1 MTSSSSSSSKRS
13 LDHDVMRITPLGAGQ
28 EVGRSCVLMQFK
40 GKNVLFD
47 AGVHPAYTGMASL
60 PYFDMIDDPEKIDVL
75 LVTHFHLDHCAS
87 VPYFTEKTSFKGR
100 IFMTHPTKAVFK
112 LILSDFVKVSN
123 IATEEQLYTEQD
135 LLNCLEKIETINYHQ
150 ELDVNGIKF
159 WCYNAGHVLGAAMF
173 MVEIDGT
180 RVLYTGDY
188 SRQTDRHLMMAELPN
203 VSPDVLIVESTYG
216 KQVHEP
222 RETRERRFTSSVHNI
237 VGKRRGR
244 CLMPVFA
251 LGRAQELLLI
261 LDEYWQA
268 HPELHG
274 VPIYYASQLAQR
286 AQAIYQTYIYMM
298 NQHIRDRIAVSNPF
312 EFKHVSYLKSL
323 TDFDDSGPSVVMAS
337 PGMLQSGMSRE
348 LFERWCP
355 DKRNGLVI
363 PGYVVEGTLAKHV
376 LTEPDHITL
385 MSGLTAPRRITVE
398 YISFS
403 AHADFQQT
411 SDFIDALEP
420 PHIVLV
426 HGHATEMSR
435 LKGALLQK
443 YRGQKIAVYDP
454 RNSQTVELSFQSE
467 KIAKLFGS
475 LAAAPPVDGDKISGI
490 MVQHHFSCRI
500 VAAGELRAHT
510 TLQTS
515 LVEQRLS
522 VPFYQPFVAA
532 RRALRRVFAPV
543 DETVRAAE
551 RAADDDDDDAGV
563 EADGDDGDDAEAA
576 RARRAA
582 KPSGGAV
589 PMLPALRIHDDVF
602 VVRLS
607 DSELRI
613 EWNANPVADM
623 VVDAAVAA
631 LVQLDVANAA
641 GAGDADADAAAAAAT
656 DDVAQAAAALA
667 EAATRV
673 LSHVYTDVVH
683 DAAQK
688 RITLRAG
695 ATAATID
702 LFDSNVVCEPAN
714 ETLLHTLRDSW
725 RRIKSSLANN
735 L

>member
-1 MTSSSSSSSKRS
+1 
-13 LDHDVMRITPLGAGQ
+13 MRITPLGAGQ

-40 GKNVLFD
+40 GKQVMFD
-47 AGVHPAYTGMASL
+47 AGVHPAYDGLACL
-60 PYFDMIDDPEKIDVL
+60 PYFDMIDDPAKIDVL

-112 LILSDFVKVSN
+112 LILSDYVKVSN
-123 IATEEQLYTEQD
+123 ISTEEQIYTEQD
-135 LLNCLEKIETINYHQ
+135 LLNCLEKIEVINYHQ
-150 ELDVNGIKF
+150 EIDVNGIKF

-188 SRQTDRHLMMAELPN
+188 SRQTDRHLMMAELPT

-268 HPELHG
+268 HPDLHG
-274 VPIYYASQLAQR
+274 VPIYYASQMAQR

-298 NQHIRDRIAVSNPF
+298 NQHIRDRVAVHNPF
-312 EFKHVSYLKSL
+312 EFKHVSYLKTL
-323 TDFDDSGPSVVMAS
+323 ADFDDSGPSVVMAS

-376 LTEPDHITL
+376 LTEPDHVTL
-385 MSGLTAPRRITVE
+385 MSGLTAPRRMTVE

-403 AHADFQQT
+403 AHADFAQT
-411 SDFIDALEP
+411 SEFIDALEP

-426 HGHATEMSR
+426 HGHATEMGR

-454 RNSQTVELSFQSE
+454 RNSQTIELTFQSE
-467 KIAKLFGS
+467 KIAKIVGS

-515 LVEQRLS
+515 LVEQRLT
-522 VPFYQPFVAA
+522 VPFYMPFAAA

-543 DETVRAAE
+543 DETTRAAE
-551 RAADDDDDDAGV
+551 RADDNAADDDEGSGAAASAAAGSADDAA
-563 EADGDDGDDAEAA
+563 ADAQQ
-576 RARRAA
+576 
-582 KPSGGAV
+582 
-589 PMLPALRIHDDVF
+589 MLPALRIHDDVF

-631 LVQLDVANAA
+631 LVQLDVVTAA
-641 GAGDADADAAAAAAT
+641 GKDGPDAADDAA
-656 DDVAQAAAALA
+656 DGEQSSDAALA
-667 EAATRV
+667 ETAQRV
-673 LSHVYTDVVH
+673 LAHVYQDVAL
-683 DAAQK
+683 DAERK
-688 RITLRAG
+688 RITLRA
-695 ATAATID
+695 AATTAT
-702 LFDSNVVCEPAN
+702 LVLADSSVTCEPPN
-714 ETLLHTLRDSW
+714 DTLAQALRDTW
-725 RRIKSSLANN
+725 RRIKDSALNIQF
-735 L
+735 